1 MTTHMVAI
9 VFVVASTVIMSA
21 VSLAIGIL
29 RGEDPPDP
37 DFLLDAQKKP
47 GDHPPYSRLRC

>member
-9 VFVVASTVIMSA
+9 VVVVASTVIMSA

-29 RGEDPPDP
+29 RGEDPAERDAP
-37 DFLLDAQKKP
+37 LDAQGKRRDRP
-47 GDHPPYSRLRC
+47 RSSHLNY